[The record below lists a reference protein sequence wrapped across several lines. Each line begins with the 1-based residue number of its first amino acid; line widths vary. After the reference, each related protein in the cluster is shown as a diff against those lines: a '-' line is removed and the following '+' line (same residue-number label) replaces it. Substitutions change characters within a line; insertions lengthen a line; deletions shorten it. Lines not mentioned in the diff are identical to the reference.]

1 MYVAMY
7 ETWKL
12 LRALLTEAEKK
23 NEAEARTQEA
33 NHTLEDRAGVDGDL
47 DSASDEEMLRLSLS
61 CLASRQQHCP
71 QPHLTASNLLR
82 SELSAATASASE
94 AAAGCRERL
103 DREPAG
109 LPDFVPPLSPP
120 TPTRRHPVSYS
131 LAVRNRR
138 PDWISGECGRLEDRR
153 GDANGGLLPS
163 PPRQSEKG
171 GRGRVFRVDRS
182 WFNHSSQ
189 RQEERETTT
198 KEEEEERKRE
208 EDTCDGRSFSK
219 TSGVARTLSE
229 RRVVVDREKVEI
241 RRHSFSGDGYP
252 AGRQR
257 STGGRQLPTDGR
269 RLPTGGRQL
278 PTGGCQLP
286 TGGRQLPTGGRQLP
300 TGGRQLPTGGR
311 QLPTGGRHPG
321 RHQKAESEDHDEE
334 ESSGWSGCGSS
345 LARLAPPR
353 RRRSGGYPGRQWPT
367 MSPTAVSMTATA
379 GRGDAQSLLGDVCVF
394 VTIAGAYYCMK
405 KIKAALF

>member
-7 ETWKL
+7 ETWRL

-23 NEAEARTQEA
+23 KGEDEVRGQEA
-33 NHTLEDRAGVDGDL
+33 SHTLEARAGVDGDL
-47 DSASDEEMLRLSLS
+47 DSASDEELLRLSLS
-61 CLASRQQHCP
+61 CLASRQQYCP

-82 SELSAATASASE
+82 SGLSAAAGSASE

-120 TPTRRHPVSYS
+120 ATRRHPESYS
-131 LAVRNRR
+131 LVARNRR
-138 PDWISGECGRLEDRR
+138 PDVISGECGRLEDRR
-153 GDANGGLLPS
+153 GDVNGSS

-171 GRGRVFRVDRS
+171 GRGHVFRVDSS
-182 WFNHSSQ
+182 WFNHSRQ

-198 KEEEEERKRE
+198 KEEREEERRRGE
-208 EDTCDGRSFSK
+208 EDEVDTCDGWSFSRR
-219 TSGVARTLSE
+219 SGGVARTLSE

-257 STGGRQLPTDGR
+257 PTGGR

-278 PTGGCQLP
+278 PTD
-286 TGGRQLPTGGRQLP
+286 
-300 TGGRQLPTGGR
+300 GR

-321 RHQKAESEDHDEE
+321 RHHKAKEEDHDEE
-334 ESSGWSGCGSS
+334 ESSGWSDCGSS
-345 LARLAPPR
+345 LARLAPLR

-379 GRGDAQSLLGDVCVF
+379 GSGDAQSLLGDVCVF

>member
-7 ETWKL
+7 ETWRL
-12 LRALLTEAEKK
+12 LKALLMEAEKK
-23 NEAEARTQEA
+23 EEEARAQEA
-33 NHTLEDRAGVDGDL
+33 GGDTLEARAGVDGDL
-47 DSASDEEMLRLSLS
+47 DSVSDEEMLRLSLS

-82 SELSAATASASE
+82 SELSAAAGSASE

-120 TPTRRHPVSYS
+120 STRRHHESYS
-131 LAVRNRR
+131 LAARNRR
-138 PDWISGECGRLEDRR
+138 PDLISGDCGRLEDRR
-153 GDANGGLLPS
+153 GDVYGSLLP

-171 GRGRVFRVDRS
+171 GRGHIFRVDRS
-182 WFNHSSQ
+182 WFNRSSQ
-189 RQEERETTT
+189 RQESETTT
-198 KEEEEERKRE
+198 TQEEDEERRRGE
-208 EDTCDGRSFSK
+208 DEFDTCDGRSFSRR
-219 TSGVARTLSE
+219 SGVGRTLSE
-229 RRVVVDREKVEI
+229 RRAVVDREKVEI

-252 AGRQR
+252 GGRKLLTGGRQLL
-257 STGGRQLPTDGR
+257 TGGRQLPTC
-269 RLPTGGRQL
+269 GRQ
-278 PTGGCQLP
+278 PS
-286 TGGRQLPTGGRQLP
+286 
-300 TGGRQLPTGGR
+300 
-311 QLPTGGRHPG
+311 TGGRHPD
-321 RHQKAESEDHDEE
+321 RHHKAESEDQDEE

-345 LARLAPPR
+345 LARLAPPK
-353 RRRSGGYPGRQWPT
+353 RRRSAGLPGRRWPT

-379 GRGDAQSLLGDVCVF
+379 GSGDAQSLLGDVCVF